1 MTDQRTM
8 TTAGNIPSK
17 FYLDVLLVL
26 NSFYLITKLEMKYL
40 RRILDALRKKENTR
54 DPECAK

>member
-1 MTDQRTM
+1 M